1 MTNRYAFEAL
11 DRSLR
16 DIMSTVDPINKNIP
30 FGGKIMIFGGD
41 FRQILPVVKKGNRQQ
56 IVAASFNRSVLWQD
70 IQVVHLKTNMR
81 IKSMNAI
88 DAIKAQQFADLLIRI
103 GEGKEPNI
111 PDESELEDFI
121 KLPEEIITNC
131 SMKELIIKTFPNIQN
146 K

>member
-16 DIMSTVDPINKNIP
+16 DIMSTVDPINKNIS